1 MNMNKKILNLIEQRL
16 GKGKKRYGK
25 ENISSDGRDFVKEA
39 LEEALDCAVYL
50 AAHLIEIQYMDKDDC
65 EPTTADEYNKDLPGY
80 QCTGDE
86 CI

>member
-1 MNMNKKILNLIEQRL
+1 MNNQIVKLIRKRL
-16 GKGKKRYGK
+16 VKGEKRYGK
-25 ENISSDGRDFVKEA
+25 ENITSDGRDFVEEA

-50 AAHLIEIQYMDKDDC
+50 AGHLIEIK
-65 EPTTADEYNKDLPGY
+65 EKNSKLPEY

>member
-1 MNMNKKILNLIEQRL
+1 MNREIVKLIEKRL
-16 GKGKKRYGK
+16 VKGEQRYGK
-25 ENISSDGRDFVKEA
+25 ENIVSDGRDFVEEA

-50 AAHLIEIQYMDKDDC
+50 AGHLIEIK
-65 EPTTADEYNKDLPGY
+65 EKNSKLPEH

>member
-1 MNMNKKILNLIEQRL
+1 MNKEIVKLIKNRL
-16 GKGKKRYGK
+16 VKGEKRYGK
-25 ENISSDGRDFVKEA
+25 ENIMSDGRDFVEEA

-50 AAHLIEIQYMDKDDC
+50 AGHLIEIQEKN
-65 EPTTADEYNKDLPGY
+65 NKLPES

>member
-1 MNMNKKILNLIEQRL
+1 MNREIVKLIEKRL
-16 GKGKKRYGK
+16 VKGEQRYGK
-25 ENISSDGRDFVKEA
+25 ENIISDGRDFVEEA

-50 AAHLIEIQYMDKDDC
+50 AGHLIEIK
-65 EPTTADEYNKDLPGY
+65 EKNSKLPEY